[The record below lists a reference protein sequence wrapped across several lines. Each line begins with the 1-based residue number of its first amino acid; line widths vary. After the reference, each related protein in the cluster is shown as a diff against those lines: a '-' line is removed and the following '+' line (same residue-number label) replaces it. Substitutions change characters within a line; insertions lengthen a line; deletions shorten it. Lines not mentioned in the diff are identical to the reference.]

1 MYRVGFFVTV
11 VLGALFCMC
20 SVNCLV
26 RSSVTQCFL
35 CVVLPFV
42 TLVSRALF
50 GISFLDSLLPHGL
63 AHCFVYL
70 FLNRL
75 VR

>member
-1 MYRVGFFVTV
+1 MYRVGLFVTV

-26 RSSVTQCFL
+26 RSSVSHNVFYVL
-35 CVVLPFV
+35 CCLFV

-50 GISFLDSLLPHGL
+50 GISFLDNLLP
-63 AHCFVYL
+63 
-70 FLNRL
+70 
-75 VR
+75 